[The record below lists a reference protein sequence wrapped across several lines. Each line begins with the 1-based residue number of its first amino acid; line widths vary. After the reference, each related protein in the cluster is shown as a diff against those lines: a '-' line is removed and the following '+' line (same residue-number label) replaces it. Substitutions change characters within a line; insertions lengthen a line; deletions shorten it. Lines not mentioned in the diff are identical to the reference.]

1 MSPLHVGHCLTS
13 SRTYFDS
20 ARLPKDKAS
29 FLFGPPARRSKGAGV
44 DARRDR
50 AGVGEKGSHAGRHTA
65 PPELSSLGGAG
76 SRWNCRKRYHC
87 TGLQEAPRRTTESDG
102 YRGRQQRALPQD
114 SRTGPPPSSLG
125 YPCEAAHSKPLT
137 FVRVP
142 MGQETGW

>member
-1 MSPLHVGHCLTS
+1 MLGWTQGGTGQGLG
-13 SRTYFDS
+13 R
-20 ARLPKDKAS
+20 KAAT
-29 FLFGPPARRSKGAGV
+29 LAGTQ
-44 DARRDR
+44 
-50 AGVGEKGSHAGRHTA
+50 H
-65 PPELSSLGGAG
+65 PLSSPHLVAREEDGTAG
-76 SRWNCRKRYHC
+76 SV
-87 TGLQEAPRRTTESDG
+87 TIVLGSQEAPRRTTESDG